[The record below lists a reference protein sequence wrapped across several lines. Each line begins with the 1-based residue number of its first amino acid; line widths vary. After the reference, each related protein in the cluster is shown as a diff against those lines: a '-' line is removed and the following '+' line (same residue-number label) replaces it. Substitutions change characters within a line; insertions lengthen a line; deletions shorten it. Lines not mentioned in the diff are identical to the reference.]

1 MKFTKENAVESITA
15 KFADKAKGID
25 LARTIDEA
33 VSNGMAMIGENSEM
47 ELDAFVAIVEKNVSS
62 ALGLARHLKT
72 TTQTELQQQLDELKA
87 KLEGKNE
94 PPKPNGKKEIKS
106 DDPAIQALLEKIT
119 KMEEKLQKSEAEQ
132 IVSEKRSQLVSKMS
146 ESIKDKDWID
156 AYLKEIQVTAETDVE
171 QKAKDFIAFYNKTQ
185 SKGGRTTPRQTGGD
199 DDGVDSNV
207 KSVVAAAAQIK
218 KSMGHGPVTSTTTNN
233 NNY

>member
-1 MKFTKENAVESITA
+1 MKFTKEQAIESITS

-25 LARTIDEA
+25 LKRTIEEA
-33 VSNGMAMIGENSEM
+33 VSNCMEMVGENSEM
-47 ELDAFVAIVEKNVSS
+47 ELDAFVGFVEKNVSS
-62 ALGLARHLKT
+62 ALGFAKHLKKT
-72 TTQTELQQQLDELKA
+72 ATESMQEQLAELQRKLD
-87 KLEGKNE
+87 GKE
-94 PPKPNGKKEIKS
+94 PPKTDDDDKPIKT
-106 DDPAIQALLEKIT
+106 DDPALKAMQDEIAEMKKKLAAKDA
-119 KMEEKLQKSEAEQ
+119 EEA
-132 IVSEKRSQLVSKMS
+132 VTEKRKQLVAKMG

-156 AYLKEIQVTAETDVE
+156 DYLKEIQITAETDVE

-185 SKGGRTTPRQTGGD
+185 SKGGRTTPKQTGGD

-233 NNY
+233 NNN